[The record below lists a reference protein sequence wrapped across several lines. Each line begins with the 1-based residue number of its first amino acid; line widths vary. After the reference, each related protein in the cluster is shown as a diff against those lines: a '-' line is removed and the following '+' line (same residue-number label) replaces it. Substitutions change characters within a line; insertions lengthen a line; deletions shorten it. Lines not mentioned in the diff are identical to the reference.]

1 MRPMKSPIMRPVV
14 TMAAFIA
21 IGAILWI
28 TLFSEQPVAYAD
40 SVKAAKEAMAGV
52 RNLHA
57 TSTLTSK
64 DGQHVTQAWLQTD
77 PPRSRQEAF
86 GYITIDDS
94 VRQVTFHH
102 EARVASKVEPSE
114 VAQSLSLFQ
123 QDELLGLLP
132 SQNAHVV
139 SQSSET
145 IQGVQCNRFEVRH
158 TSYGPPT
165 TARQS
170 KTEYEDKFTIWFS
183 NSDGLLQ
190 RMLLRT
196 TRDPSTTIE
205 ISITYNADLPHDL
218 FVIPAS
224 VKDGAD

>member
-1 MRPMKSPIMRPVV
+1 MNQQLHDDLRGFHLRFVRDYSADRQRLRKAISAESAQSQATSVPPEAPLFPVRSLIMRPMKSPIMRPVV

-21 IGAILWI
+21 SGAILWI

-123 QDELLGLLP
+123 QDELL
-132 SQNAHVV
+132 
-139 SQSSET
+139 
-145 IQGVQCNRFEVRH
+145 
-158 TSYGPPT
+158 
-165 TARQS
+165 AR
-170 KTEYEDKFTIWFS
+170 
-183 NSDGLLQ
+183 
-190 RMLLRT
+190 
-196 TRDPSTTIE
+196 
-205 ISITYNADLPHDL
+205 ISHR
-218 FVIPAS
+218 
-224 VKDGAD
+224 